1 MHVFTSK
8 SKYERKPERCNQ
20 WPCADCKKPTSPNY
34 RCPACKEKHLKK
46 HRANMDGF
54 AADETYSVLH

>member
-1 MHVFTSK
+1 MHVFTAK
-8 SKYERKPERCNQ
+8 SKYERKPEPYAQGLCH
-20 WPCADCKKPTSPNY
+20 DCKKPTPTY
-34 RCPACKEKHLKK
+34 RCPKCQAKHLAK